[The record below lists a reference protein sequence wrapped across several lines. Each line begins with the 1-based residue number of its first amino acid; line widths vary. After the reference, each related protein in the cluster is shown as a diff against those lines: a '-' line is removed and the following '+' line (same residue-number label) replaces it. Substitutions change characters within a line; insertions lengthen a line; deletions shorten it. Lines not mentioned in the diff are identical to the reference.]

1 MAKRIARASAA
12 RHAQRSTPKQDK
24 TQRVGDLCR
33 VMEALAPSWSA
44 ADWDN
49 VGLLVGS
56 AAWPLRRI
64 LLAIDLTTEVL
75 AEAKQGR
82 YDAIVAYHPPIFRAV
97 KSMRPGASTQE
108 GLAAEA
114 LANRIA
120 VYSPHTAL
128 DASDAGPNAVL
139 AQLAGI
145 VDAVPFEAAREPQ
158 SRCKLVV
165 FVPHEHVEC
174 VAGAIFDAGGGRI
187 GEYSQCSFRIPG
199 EGTFYGS
206 EAANPTI
213 GSRNRRESV
222 PEIRL
227 EVVFPRM
234 RLADIVKALR
244 ASHPYEEPAFDVYP
258 LEPSPAGS
266 IGQGRMGA
274 LMKPISVGALAGSL
288 GRKLSAAN
296 VAVAGKTSGTV
307 RRGFACVG
315 AAGSLPFEIGGV
327 ALGAGDVVLTGEIRH
342 HDALRYVRCGAA
354 AIALGHWA
362 SERPVL
368 GPLSVRLRK
377 ALRGTAVVV
386 SRRDRDPFTAANSR
400 K

>member
-1 MAKRIARASAA
+1 MAKQIARTMAA
-12 RHAQRSTPKQDK
+12 RHAQRSTPNRGNA
-24 TQRVGDLCR
+24 QRVSDLCHH
-33 VMEALAPSWSA
+33 MEALAPSWSA

-64 LLAIDLTTEVL
+64 LLTIDLTTEVL

-97 KSMRPGASTQE
+97 KNMRPGPSTQE
-108 GLAAEA
+108 GVAAEA
-114 LANRIA
+114 LASRIA

-139 AQLAGI
+139 AQMAGI
-145 VDAVPFEAAREPQ
+145 MSPVPIEAAREPQ
-158 SRCKLVV
+158 GRCKLVV
-165 FVPHEHVEC
+165 FVPHEHVER
-174 VAGAIFDAGGGRI
+174 VAAEIFDAGGGRI
-187 GEYSQCSFRIPG
+187 GEYSQCSFRIQG
-199 EGTFYGS
+199 EGTFFGS
-206 EAANPTI
+206 DAANPTI
-213 GSRNRRESV
+213 GSRKRRESV

-234 RLADIVKALR
+234 RLAEVVR
-244 ASHPYEEPAFDVYP
+244 AVRGSHPYEEPAFDVYP
-258 LEPSPAGS
+258 LETPAADS

-274 LMKPISVGALAGSL
+274 LMKPISLGALAGSL
-288 GRKLSAAN
+288 GRKLSAAI
-296 VAVAGKTSGTV
+296 VAVVGKTSEKV
-307 RRGFACVG
+307 RRGFVCVG
-315 AAGSLPFEIGGV
+315 AAGSLPFEISGG
-327 ALGAGDVVLTGEIRH
+327 AIGTGDVVLTGEIRH

-377 ALRGTAVVV
+377 ALRGSAMVV
-386 SRRDRDPFTAANSR
+386 SRRDRDPFTAVNSR